1 MKEHS
6 ELPFFGM
13 IGNLP
18 KHFGDFLRRMG
29 RNVGTFQP
37 IYAVS
42 FGELAGQCRPKER
55 SIWYNYA
62 VSSEKTLFFY
72 PFHVPDQASVQK
84 DKLAYSFIL
93 CLAACCLSD

>member
-29 RNVGTFQP
+29 RNVGTFQL

-93 CLAACCLSD
+93 FLIFSYSSD